1 MTKPREQEQYE
12 AENGGVQ
19 KLLLDGIGL
28 TLTDMRRLARWHG
41 QVINPALAN
50 ASASR
55 MVAQRIAIKK
65 AAKRREDQKAKAAP
79 DEVPFPA
86 PLQTCFKSFRHPRC
100 SAHVLG
106 HIVRQHLEA
115 CPCKWPLYHL
125 VSSLQKHH
133 SVH

>member
-1 MTKPREQEQYE
+1 MPTPREEGQHEP
-12 AENGGVQ
+12 ENGGVQ

-41 QVINPALAN
+41 RVINPALAN

-79 DEVPFPA
+79 DTVLLPA
-86 PLQTCFKSFRHPRC
+86 P
-100 SAHVLG
+100 
-106 HIVRQHLEA
+106 
-115 CPCKWPLYHL
+115 
-125 VSSLQKHH
+125 
-133 SVH
+133 